1 MSCYYYKDVVL
12 TLLREA
18 MLKHK
23 EAKGFL
29 IDGYPRELEQ
39 GTKFEAEV
47 SGHTFVK
54 LMALILRFVATCAN
68 IETLFVICL
77 LNNRSVSK
85 LQPSFTT

>member
-1 MSCYYYKDVVL
+1 ML

-47 SGHTFVK
+47 SGHTFGR

-68 IETLFVICL
+68 IEFVICL